1 MSRIIKKGGKS
12 RLLTGDGRVLSLE
25 ELQQLYEQVILGSR
39 TPYVTGSQLF
49 KPAKWSYHRG
59 RGGIRGTAAKYY
71 IVFPPGKDG
80 MKETIE
86 KLLEKSGKRD
96 LADLL
101 GIRPGGYELVR
112 LMHARPRKSRQ
123 MKSPRDISTLL
134 DLYRLKNAAPR
145 RPRPNAISIDSS
157 LHSQAEIEKM
167 TVFFEENNID
177 VTWLDS
183 AQLGKENSLQAAI
196 TYLNS
201 PEAVAPRCNIMYGYD
216 YAWVKR
222 AIDKRL
228 FPGAEKIRNYSFPQF
243 KRYMEQLG
251 FKNVAGAKTLAKYYN
266 QAEGTK
272 LPWTYK
278 DCTDRR
284 DEALRRNRI
293 VGKFLE
299 MMYEAWEVIKK
310 DGESAITGGQRG

>member
-25 ELQQLYEQVILGSR
+25 ELQQLHELVILGSGM
-39 TPYVTGSQLF
+39 PYVTGSQLF

-59 RGGIRGTAAKYY
+59 RGSIRGTAAKYY

-145 RPRPNAISIDSS
+145 RPRPNAISIDVLVIARGFRGHLPAAVGNIKPRLVVLDAS
-157 LHSQAEIEKM
+157 LRSWQ
-167 TVFFEENNID
+167 V
-177 VTWLDS
+177 
-183 AQLGKENSLQAAI
+183 
-196 TYLNS
+196 
-201 PEAVAPRCNIMYGYD
+201 
-216 YAWVKR
+216 
-222 AIDKRL
+222 
-228 FPGAEKIRNYSFPQF
+228 
-243 KRYMEQLG
+243 EQLEAEAHACG
-251 FKNVAGAKTLAKYYN
+251 WPVWDIRKRGALYLTTS
-266 QAEGTK
+266 G
-272 LPWTYK
+272 P
-278 DCTDRR
+278 
-284 DEALRRNRI
+284 
-293 VGKFLE
+293 
-299 MMYEAWEVIKK
+299 
-310 DGESAITGGQRG
+310 SAPCRPGGR